1 MDLQF
6 PPFWI
11 KFSNYEHQCPP
22 TWNALAVDAFI
33 LVTQPGA
40 FNFKIDLALTNR
52 AVTAITFSPQY
63 FPRSPDLI
71 ARAPC
76 ARAAFQPGYNS
87 MFYAIRHSFRD
98 QAELREMRA
107 A

>member
-11 KFSNYEHQCPP
+11 KFSNYEHQRPP

-33 LVTQPGA
+33 VVTQIGA
-40 FNFKIDLALTNR
+40 FDCKIDLAFTNR

-63 FPRSPDLI
+63 LPRCAELSVRPP
-71 ARAPC
+71 R
-76 ARAAFQPGYNS
+76 ARAAFQS
-87 MFYAIRHSFRD
+87 
-98 QAELREMRA
+98 
-107 A
+107 